1 MSSSRSN
8 SDITTPDEE
17 APSIIPLIGSSKFP
31 PLPHVKSILITGGA
45 GFIGSWVTRH
55 LVHQYQDH
63 YTVVCLDKMD
73 PVASWNN
80 ILELFTYPNFRFIR
94 GNILDRETVRSALES
109 FQVDC
114 VLHFAAS
121 SHVEHSFTDSFTFT
135 ENNVLGTHTLLDI
148 VRAYGKVNRFIHVS
162 TDEVYGETNGVPA
175 SEETTPL
182 APTNPYA
189 ASKAAA
195 EMYVKAY
202 QKSYGLPAIIVRS
215 NNVYGPCQ
223 YPEKIIPLFTSLML
237 KGEKLTLQG
246 DGTNAR
252 RFLHSADAADA
263 FDAILHK
270 GTVGEIYNV
279 DSAYEVQNRQVAA
292 HILDLFGHKDFD
304 KHVSWIPDRPFND
317 HDYALD
323 GQKLR
328 DLGWT
333 QRVDFST
340 GLATT
345 VEWYKKNLT
354 YWWDSFPDDQKHHR
368 P

>member
-1 MSSSRSN
+1 
-8 SDITTPDEE
+8 
-17 APSIIPLIGSSKFP
+17 
-31 PLPHVKSILITGGA
+31 
-45 GFIGSWVTRH
+45 
-55 LVHQYQDH
+55 
-63 YTVVCLDKMD
+63 
-73 PVASWNN
+73 
-80 ILELFTYPNFRFIR
+80 
-94 GNILDRETVRSALES
+94 
-109 FQVDC
+109 
-114 VLHFAAS
+114 
-121 SHVEHSFTDSFTFT
+121 
-135 ENNVLGTHTLLDI
+135 
-148 VRAYGKVNRFIHVS
+148 
-162 TDEVYGETNGVPA
+162 
-175 SEETTPL
+175 
-182 APTNPYA
+182 
-189 ASKAAA
+189 
-195 EMYVKAY
+195 
-202 QKSYGLPAIIVRS
+202 
-215 NNVYGPCQ
+215 
-223 YPEKIIPLFTSLML
+223 ML

-252 RFLHSADAADA
+252 HFLHSADAADA